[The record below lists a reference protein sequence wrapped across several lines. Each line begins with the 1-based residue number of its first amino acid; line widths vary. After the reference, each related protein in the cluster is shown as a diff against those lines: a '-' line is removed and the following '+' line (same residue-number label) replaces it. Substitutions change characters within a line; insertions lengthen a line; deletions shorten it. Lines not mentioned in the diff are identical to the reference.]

1 LRSRSRQEKAEVI
14 ARVNEELVPLWASDQ
29 LRVPLAQTFE
39 LADAA
44 AAYEHFARPG
54 KFGKIVLLVEQ

>member
-1 LRSRSRQEKAEVI
+1 M
-14 ARVNEELVPLWASDQ
+14 SDQ
-29 LRVPLAQTFE
+29 VNRTIQRSFE
-39 LADAA
+39 VADAA